1 MKRFIALFLV
11 FSILALS
18 ENMYAKERHGVIIEI
33 YKTKPKMD
41 GTPFEM
47 FDIKGELIAVKENSL
62 LLLDSKSGT
71 DVAVDINEIYSIKIV
86 KKSKALPVAV
96 FGLLIGGVGGAVIG
110 STGKGKLLEQVEE
123 TPLEPYFRELTKNPP
138 ILLWGVMCG
147 FHGLMIGGLIG
158 ASTGTDETIQIKGK
172 SDSEIQEI
180 LEILHK
186 KARIRD
192 PSFTLLSSQNIPC
205 FSSN

>member
-147 FHGLMIGGLIG
+147 FLGLMIGGLIG

-192 PSFTLLSSQNIPC
+192 PSFTLSCI
-205 FSSN
+205 FSKS

>member
-1 MKRFIALFLV
+1 MKKFIASLLV

-18 ENMYAKERHGVIIEI
+18 ANLYAKEKRGANIEI
-33 YKTKPKMD
+33 YKTRPKME

-47 FDIKGELIAVKENSL
+47 SDIKGELIAVKENSL
-62 LLLDSKSGT
+62 LLLDLKSGT

-110 STGKGKLLEQVEE
+110 STGKRKLLEQVEE

-138 ILLWGVMCG
+138 ILLWGVIGG
-147 FHGLMIGGLIG
+147 FLGLLIGGLIG
-158 ASTGTDETIQIKGK
+158 ASTGTDETIQITGK

-180 LEILHK
+180 LEELRK
-186 KARIRD
+186 KARIRN
-192 PSFTLLSSQNIPC
+192 SQ
-205 FSSN
+205 